1 MRREALEILLAA
13 AVSAGVPAGAADAP
27 AAVATVADP
36 VSARAYEVKFKSLAD
51 AAELV
56 SPLLTPQGSVT
67 LQPRLKT
74 LTIQDRV
81 SILDRV
87 ASLLKSFDV
96 APRNVEIAM
105 SLFLGTDRREQEAG
119 RLIPPSSMT
128 KDVRGIAET
137 LGDFTKWNAYEP
149 LGGRAVTGVEGGRVT
164 VNLSDEY
171 RVTYDI
177 DTVREQSVKLTNFV
191 LQRVT
196 RGTDGKEKVQDVY
209 SAAVVLPVG
218 RMLMLGAA
226 QNPESKRALFLT
238 LQARPR

>member
-1 MRREALEILLAA
+1 MRRAIAILFALGI
-13 AVSAGVPAGAADAP
+13 SAGLPAGAADAP
-27 AAVATVADP
+27 GPADP

-51 AAELV
+51 AAELIG
-56 SPLLTPQGSVT
+56 PLLSPQGSVT

-74 LTIQDRV
+74 LMIQDHVAVLDRV
-81 SILDRV
+81 S
-87 ASLLKSFDV
+87 SLLTSFDV

-119 RLIPPSSMT
+119 RIIPPSSMT

-171 RVTYDI
+171 RVAYDI
-177 DTVREQSVKLTNFV
+177 DTVRDQSVKLTNFV

-196 RGTDGKEKVQDVY
+196 RGADGKEKVQDVY

>member
-1 MRREALEILLAA
+1 MRR
-13 AVSAGVPAGAADAP
+13 AGAAIAWTMALLGAL
-27 AAVATVADP
+27 AAVAADVP
-36 VSARAYEVKFKSLAD
+36 PTAPDPISARAYAVKFKTLPD
-51 AAELV
+51 AAEIV
-56 SPLLTPQGSVT
+56 SPLLSAQGTVT

-74 LTIQDRV
+74 LTVQDRV
-81 SILDRV
+81 SVLDRIG
-87 ASLLKSFDV
+87 ALLQSFDT

-119 RLIPPSSMT
+119 RVIPPTTMT
-128 KDVRGIAET
+128 RDVRGIAES
-137 LGDFTKWNAYEP
+137 LGDFTKWNSYEP

-171 RVTYDI
+171 RVAYDVE
-177 DTVREQSVKLTNFV
+177 TVQDQSVRLRHFV

-196 RGTDGKEKVQDVY
+196 RDADGKDRIQDVY
-209 SAAVVLPVG
+209 AADVVLPVG
-218 RMLMLGAA
+218 RMLMIGAA

>member
-1 MRREALEILLAA
+1 MRREALGMLLAA
-13 AVSAGVPAGAADAP
+13 AVAVGAGAPLLAAEATPSVDA
-27 AAVATVADP
+27 

-56 SPLLTPQGSVT
+56 APLLTPQGTVT

-74 LTIQDRV
+74 LMVQDRV
-81 SILDRV
+81 AVLDRV
-87 ASLLKSFDV
+87 ASLLQSFDV

-119 RLIPPSSMT
+119 RIIPPSSMT
-128 KDVRGIAET
+128 RDVRGIAET

-171 RVTYDI
+171 RVAYDI
-177 DTVREQSVKLTNFV
+177 DTVRDQSVKLTNFV

-196 RGTDGKEKVQDVY
+196 HGADGKEKVQDVY

>member
-1 MRREALEILLAA
+1 MVALLGALASPA
-13 AVSAGVPAGAADAP
+13 VPAPPDAG
-27 AAVATVADP
+27 DP
-36 VSARAYEVKFKSLAD
+36 VSARAFAVKYKSVPD
-51 AAELV
+51 AAEVV
-56 SPLLTPQGSVT
+56 SPLLSAQGTVT

-74 LTIQDRV
+74 LTVQDHV
-81 SILDRV
+81 SVLDRIG
-87 ASLLKSFDV
+87 SLLQSFDT
-96 APRNVEIAM
+96 APRNVEISM

-119 RLIPPSSMT
+119 RVIPPSTMT
-128 KDVRGIAET
+128 RDVRGIAET
-137 LGDFTKWNAYEP
+137 LGDFTKWNSYEP
-149 LGGRAVTGVEGGRVT
+149 LGGRAVTASEGGRVT

-171 RVTYDI
+171 RVVYEVE
-177 DTVREQSVKLTNFV
+177 TVLDQTVKLTNFV

-196 RGTDGKEKVQDVY
+196 RGADGKEKIQDVY

>member
-1 MRREALEILLAA
+1 MTRTVLAILLALGPW
-13 AVSAGVPAGAADAP
+13 AGLPAGAADAP
-27 AAVATVADP
+27 GAADP

-51 AAELV
+51 AAELIG
-56 SPLLTPQGSVT
+56 PLLSPQGSVT

-74 LTIQDRV
+74 LMIQDRV
-81 SILDRV
+81 SVLDRV
-87 ASLLKSFDV
+87 ASLLSSFDV

-119 RLIPPSSMT
+119 RIIPPSSMT

-171 RVTYDI
+171 RVAYDI
-177 DTVREQSVKLTNFV
+177 DTVRDQSVKLTNFV

-196 RGTDGKEKVQDVY
+196 RGADGKEKVQDVY

>member
-1 MRREALEILLAA
+1 MFSILLAA
-13 AVSAGVPAGAADAP
+13 TLGAGAAAG
-27 AAVATVADP
+27 AAESGAAADP

-56 SPLLTPQGSVT
+56 SPMLTPQGSVT

-74 LTIQDRV
+74 LTVQDHV
-81 SILDRV
+81 SVLDRV
-87 ASLLKSFDV
+87 ASLLASFDV

-119 RLIPPSSMT
+119 RVIPPSSMT
-128 KDVRGIAET
+128 RDVRGIAET

-149 LGGRAVTGVEGGRVT
+149 LGGRAVTGVEGGHVT

-171 RVTYDI
+171 RVAYDI
-177 DTVREQSVKLTNFV
+177 ETVRDQSVKLTNFV

-196 RGTDGKEKVQDVY
+196 RGPDGRDKVQDVY
-209 SAAVVLPVG
+209 SAGVVLPVG

>member
-1 MRREALEILLAA
+1 MTGRALAVILAFG
-13 AVSAGVPAGAADAP
+13 VFAGVSVRAADPAGAAEP
-27 AAVATVADP
+27 I
-36 VSARAYEVKFKSLAD
+36 SARAFEVKFKSLAD
-51 AAELV
+51 ASELIG
-56 SPLLTPQGSVT
+56 PLLTPQGTVT

-74 LTIQDRV
+74 LTVQDQASV
-81 SILDRV
+81 LDRV
-87 ASLLKSFDV
+87 GSLLASFDI

-119 RLIPPSSMT
+119 RILPPSSMT

-149 LGGRAVTGVEGGRVT
+149 LGGRAVTGVEGSRVT

-171 RVTYDI
+171 RVSYDI
-177 DTVREQSVKLTNFV
+177 DTVRDQSVKLANFV
-191 LQRVT
+191 LQKVT
-196 RGTDGKEKVQDVY
+196 RGSDGKDKVQDVY

>member
-1 MRREALEILLAA
+1 VRREAFPILLAA
-13 AVSAGVPAGAADAP
+13 ALCAGVPVLAAEAGPDEGP
-27 AAVATVADP
+27 IL
-36 VSARAYEVKFKSLAD
+36 ARAYEVKFKSLAD

-56 SPLLTPQGSVT
+56 SPILTPQGSVT

-74 LTIQDRV
+74 LTVQDRV
-81 SILDRV
+81 AVLDRV
-87 ASLLKSFDV
+87 ASLLASFDV

-119 RLIPPSSMT
+119 RIIPPSSMT
-128 KDVRGIAET
+128 RDVRGIAET

-149 LGGRAVTGVEGGRVT
+149 LGGRAVTGAEGGRVT

-171 RVTYDI
+171 RVAYDI
-177 DTVREQSVKLTNFV
+177 DTVRDQSVKLTNFV

-196 RGTDGKEKVQDVY
+196 RDADGKEKVQDVY

>member
-1 MRREALEILLAA
+1 VRRAVLRILMA
-13 AVSAGVPAGAADAP
+13 AVLGAVGASGAAEP
-27 AAVATVADP
+27 AADP

-51 AAELV
+51 AAELI
-56 SPLLTPQGSVT
+56 SPILTPQGSVT
-67 LQPRLKT
+67 LQPRLRA
-74 LTIQDRV
+74 LTVEDRV
-81 SILDRV
+81 SVLDRIG
-87 ASLLKSFDV
+87 SLLKSFDV

-119 RLIPPSSMT
+119 RTVPPAAMT
-128 KDVRGIAET
+128 TDVRGIAET

-171 RVTYDI
+171 RVSYDI
-177 DTVREQSVKLTNFV
+177 ETVRDQSVKLTNFV
-191 LQRVT
+191 LQRIT
-196 RGTDGKEKVQDVY
+196 RGPDDKERVQDVY
-209 SAAVVLPVG
+209 KAGVVLPVG

>member
-1 MRREALEILLAA
+1 VKRAVVAILFALATWT
-13 AVSAGVPAGAADAP
+13 AVSADVTNEPGVS
-27 AAVATVADP
+27 DP

-51 AAELV
+51 AAEV
-56 SPLLTPQGSVT
+56 IGPLLTPQGTVT
-67 LQPRLKT
+67 LQPRLRT

-81 SILDRV
+81 SVLDRV
-87 ASLLKSFDV
+87 ASLLASFDV
-96 APRNVEIAM
+96 APRNVEITM

-119 RLIPPSSMT
+119 RIIPPSSMT

-149 LGGRAVTGVEGGRVT
+149 LGGRAVTGVEGGHVT

-171 RVTYDI
+171 RVAYDI
-177 DTVREQSVKLTNFV
+177 DTVRDQSVKLTNFV

-196 RGTDGKEKVQDVY
+196 RGTDGREKVQDVY
-209 SAAVVLPVG
+209 SASVVLPVG

-226 QNPESKRALFLT
+226 QNPESKRALFLS

>member
-1 MRREALEILLAA
+1 MSRFACGILLAVGLA
-13 AVSAGVPAGAADAP
+13 AAGSRAADVAP
-27 AAVATVADP
+27 ASDP
-36 VSARAYEVKFKSLAD
+36 VSARAYEVRFKSLAD

-56 SPLLTPQGSVT
+56 SPLLSPQGSLT
-67 LQPRLKT
+67 LQPRLKAIT
-74 LTIQDRV
+74 VQDHV
-81 SILDRV
+81 SVLGRV
-87 ASLLKSFDV
+87 AALLTSFDV
-96 APRNVEIAM
+96 APRNVEIAL
-105 SLFLGTDRREQEAG
+105 SLFLGTDKRAQEAG
-119 RLIPPSSMT
+119 RSVPPSSMT
-128 KDVRGIAET
+128 RDVRGIAET

-171 RVTYDI
+171 RVAYDI
-177 DTVREQSVKLTNFV
+177 DTVRDQSVKLTNFV

-196 RGTDGKEKVQDVY
+196 RGADGKTEVQDVY

>member
-1 MRREALEILLAA
+1 VKRPVLAILLAVA
-13 AVSAGVPAGAADAP
+13 LCAGVPAGAADAP
-27 AAVATVADP
+27 AAADP

-74 LTIQDRV
+74 LMIQDRV
-81 SILDRV
+81 SVLDRV
-87 ASLLKSFDV
+87 ASLLQSFDV

-119 RLIPPSSMT
+119 RIIPPSSMT

-149 LGGRAVTGVEGGRVT
+149 LGGRAVTGVEGGRVI

-177 DTVREQSVKLTNFV
+177 DTVRDQSVKLTNFV

-196 RGTDGKEKVQDVY
+196 RGADGKEKVQDVY

>member
-1 MRREALEILLAA
+1 VRREALGILLTGALG
-13 AVSAGVPAGAADAP
+13 AGLPSGAAEAP
-27 AAVATVADP
+27 PVVDP

-56 SPLLTPQGSVT
+56 SALLTPQGSVT
-67 LQPRLKT
+67 LQPRLKA
-74 LTIQDRV
+74 LTVQDRV
-81 SILDRV
+81 SVLDRV
-87 ASLLKSFDV
+87 ASLLQSFDV

-119 RLIPPSSMT
+119 RIIPPSSMT

-164 VNLSDEY
+164 VTLSDEY
-171 RVTYDI
+171 RVAYDI
-177 DTVREQSVKLTNFV
+177 DTVRDQSVKLTNFV

-196 RGTDGKEKVQDVY
+196 RGADGKERVQDVY

>member
-1 MRREALEILLAA
+1 VLGVLLAA
-13 AVSAGVPAGAADAP
+13 AVLAGGR
-27 AAVATVADP
+27 AVAAEAPSEAAAANDP
-36 VSARAYEVKFKSLAD
+36 MLARAYEVRFKSLAD

-74 LTIQDRV
+74 LTVQDRV
-81 SILDRV
+81 SVLERV

-119 RLIPPSSMT
+119 RIIPPSSMT
-128 KDVRGIAET
+128 TDVRGIAET
-137 LGDFTKWNAYEP
+137 LSDFTKWNAYES
-149 LGGRAVTGVEGGRVT
+149 LGGRSVTGAEGGRVT

-171 RVTYDI
+171 RVGYDVE
-177 DTVREQSVKLTNFV
+177 TVRDQSVKLTHFV
-191 LQRVT
+191 LQRIT
-196 RGTDGKEKVQDVY
+196 RGPDGKDRVQDVY
-209 SAAVVLPVG
+209 GADVVLPVG
-218 RMLMLGAA
+218 RMLMIGAA